1 VNVLRPAWYRLTVT
15 LRRRWAGYLGLVLII
30 GLTGGVALGA
40 AAAARRTESS
50 FPVFLAST
58 NPSDL
63 TVQYQASASAGAP
76 PFARVVAGLP
86 LVRHAESAVES
97 VADVLGPGG
106 VPLPASIAASLTV
119 AYVASVDGLYFDQDR
134 VGVLAGRRANPASRD
149 EIMMNARAASLLGLR
164 VGEQVPIGF
173 YTDAQAGSPGYGT
186 ARVRPVA
193 RIEARITGLVEFNDE
208 LVQDDADRP
217 QGDLLFTP
225 ALTKTLLAAGTSSG
239 ISWYGLKLD
248 GGAGSVPAVE
258 RESDARL
265 GAGAG
270 AWFRVAS
277 ADEAQVQ
284 SSIEPDWIALAAFTV
299 IGLAVTLLVGTQ
311 AIARQVRAGDAD
323 RRVLRALGAG
333 PAMVAAD
340 SLLGLLGAVTAGA
353 LLAVVAAVAFSPVA
367 PIGPVRPVYPAPG
380 VAFDWTVLG
389 GGFLLLVGG
398 FGAFA
403 VILAARAATRRG
415 RGPGWTGSPAVPA
428 RASAAGTR
436 SRLAVASGLPA
447 AAVAGFQFAFD
458 SGAGRGRRAVPA
470 RSALSAAV
478 LAVVI
483 VMTTLTFGSSLSALV
498 SRPALYGWN
507 WSYALASNQ
516 GPEAVPGQQVDSGL
530 RAAPGVAAWSTVS
543 MATADLDGQAVPMLF
558 GAPGATVAPPV
569 LSGDPVSGKNQVV
582 LGPATLAA
590 LHQHVGGTVS
600 FTLTGPGLRLQ
611 DPLTIVGTATMP
623 TVGLSDV
630 LHTSMG
636 TGALASAQLLGPAA
650 ASCAGPP
657 GMTFVRLR
665 PDVSAAAGLAAM
677 QRVTAGVNRELAA
690 VSPASPCHGDVL
702 GVLPVQHP
710 AQIANYA
717 ALSAAPSLLAAG
729 LAGGAVAALFLTLFA
744 SVRRRR
750 HDLAVL
756 KTLGFTRRQLAA
768 TVAWQATV
776 AAIVGSA
783 VGIPLGIA
791 LGRWLW
797 TAFARQ
803 IYAVPQPAV
812 PVVAV
817 VLLPLCAL
825 ALVNLAAALPGRSA
839 ARTPAALAL
848 RAE

>member
-63 TVQYQASASAGAP
+63 TVQYSEASASAGLP

-86 LVRHAESAVES
+86 LVRHAESAIEA

-106 VPLPASIAASLTV
+106 APLPASIAASITV
-119 AYVASVDGLYFDQDR
+119 ASVASVDGLYFDQDR
-134 VGVLAGRRANPASRD
+134 VGVLAGRMANPASRD

-173 YTDAQAGSPGYGT
+173 YTDAQAGSPGYRTG
-186 ARVRPVA
+186 RVRPVVEL
-193 RIEARITGLVEFNDE
+193 EARITGLAEFNDE

-225 ALTKTLLAAGTSSG
+225 ALTKTLLAAGTGSG

-248 GGAGSVPAVE
+248 GDAGSVPAVE
-258 RESDARL
+258 READARL
-265 GAGAG
+265 GAGDAVS
-270 AWFRVAS
+270 FRVAS

-284 SSIEPDWIALAAFTV
+284 SSIEPDWIALTAFAV
-299 IGLAVTLLVGTQ
+299 IALAVTLLLGAQ

-323 RRVLRALGAG
+323 RMVLRALGAG

-353 LLAVVAAVAFSPVA
+353 LLAVAVAVAFSPVA

-380 VAFDWTVLG
+380 VAFDWAVLG
-389 GGFLLLVGG
+389 GGFLLLGG
-398 FGAFA
+398 VFGAVA

-415 RGPGWTGSPAVPA
+415 RGPAWTASPAVPA
-428 RASAAGTR
+428 RGSAAG
-436 SRLAVASGLPA
+436 RLAVASGLPA

-483 VMTTLTFGSSLSALV
+483 VMTTLTFGASLSALI

-516 GPEAVPGQQVDSGL
+516 GPEAVPGQQVDGEL
-530 RAAPGVAAWSTVS
+530 RAVPGVAAWDTVS
-543 MATADLDGQAVPMLF
+543 YATADLDGQVVPVLF
-558 GAPGATVAPPV
+558 GDSNATVAPPI
-569 LSGDPVSGKNQVV
+569 LSGHPVTGRNQIV

-600 FTLTGPGLRLQ
+600 FTLAGPGLRLQ

-630 LHTSMG
+630 QHTSMG

-665 PDVSAAAGLAAM
+665 PGVSAAAGLAAM
-677 QRVTAGVNRELAA
+677 ERVTAGVNRELAA
-690 VSPASPCHGDVL
+690 ISPASPCHGDVL

-729 LAGGAVAALFLTLFA
+729 LAGGAVVALFLTLFA

-750 HDLAVL
+750 QDLAVL
-756 KTLGFTRRQLAA
+756 KTIGFTRRQLAA

-812 PVVAV
+812 PVLSV

>member
-15 LRRRWAGYLGLVLII
+15 LRRRWAGYLGLVLVI

-63 TVQYQASASAGAP
+63 TVQYSQASASAGLP
-76 PFARVVAGLP
+76 PFARVVTGLP
-86 LVRHAESAVES
+86 QVRHAESAIEPI
-97 VADVLGPGG
+97 ADVLGPGG
-106 VPLPASIAASLTV
+106 APLPASIAASLTV
-119 AYVASVDGLYFDQDR
+119 ASVASVDGLYFDQDR
-134 VGVLAGRRANPASRD
+134 VGILAGRMANPASRD

-164 VGEQVPIGF
+164 VGEQVPVGF

-186 ARVRPVA
+186 ARVRPVV
-193 RIEARITGLVEFNDE
+193 RIEARITGLAEFNDE

-248 GGAGSVPAVE
+248 GGAGSIPAVE
-258 RESDARL
+258 READARL
-265 GAGAG
+265 GAGGA

-284 SSIEPDWIALAAFTV
+284 SSIEPDWIALAAFAV
-299 IGLAVTLLVGTQ
+299 IALAVTLLVGAQ

-323 RRVLRALGAG
+323 RMVLRALGAG

-353 LLAVVAAVAFSPVA
+353 LLAVVVAVAFSPVA

-380 VAFDWTVLG
+380 VAFDWAVLG
-389 GGFLLLVGG
+389 GGFLLLAGV
-398 FGAFA
+398 FGAVA
-403 VILAARAATRRG
+403 VILAARAARRG
-415 RGPGWTGSPAVPA
+415 SGPAWTASPAVPA
-428 RASAAGTR
+428 RGSAA

-447 AAVAGFQFAFD
+447 TAVAGFQFAFD
-458 SGAGRGRRAVPA
+458 SGAGRSRRAVPA

-483 VMTTLTFGSSLSALV
+483 VMTTLTFGASLSALV

-516 GPEAVPGQQVDSGL
+516 GPEAVPGQQVDGEL
-530 RAAPGVAAWSTVS
+530 RAVPGVAAWATVS
-543 MATADLDGQAVPMLF
+543 YATADLDGQAVPVLF
-558 GAPGATVAPPV
+558 GDPNATVAPPI
-569 LSGDPVSGKNQVV
+569 LSGGPVTGRNQVV

-600 FTLTGPGLRLQ
+600 FTLAGPGLRLQ

-623 TVGLSDV
+623 TVGQSNV

-665 PDVSAAAGLAAM
+665 PGLSAAAGLAAM
-677 QRVTAGVNRELAA
+677 RRVTAGVNRELAA

-710 AQIANYA
+710 AQIANYT

-729 LAGGAVAALFLTLFA
+729 LAGGAVAALLLTLFA

-750 HDLAVL
+750 RDLAVL
-756 KTLGFTRRQLAA
+756 KTIGFTRRQLAA

-797 TAFARQ
+797 TEFARQ

-812 PVVAV
+812 PVLSV

>member
-1 VNVLRPAWYRLTVT
+1 MNVLRPAWYRLSVT
-15 LRRRWAGYLGLVLII
+15 LRRRWAGYLGLILII

-63 TVQYQASASAGAP
+63 TVQYQASAPAGLP

-86 LVRHAESAVES
+86 LVRHEESAVES

-106 VPLPASIAASLTV
+106 APLPASIAASLTV
-119 AYVASVDGLYFDQDR
+119 ASVASVNGLYFDQDR
-134 VGVLAGRRANPASRD
+134 VGVLAGRMADPASRD
-149 EIMMNARAASLLGLR
+149 EVMMNARAASLLGLR

-186 ARVRPVA
+186 ARVRPVV

-208 LVQDDADRP
+208 LVQDDTDRP

-248 GGAGSVPAVE
+248 GGAGSIPAVE
-258 RESDARL
+258 READARL
-265 GAGAG
+265 GAGGA

-284 SSIEPDWIALAAFTV
+284 SSIEPDWIALAAFAV
-299 IGLAVTLLVGTQ
+299 IAFAVTLLVGAQ

-323 RRVLRALGAG
+323 RMVLRALGAG

-353 LLAVVAAVAFSPVA
+353 LLAVAVAVAFSPVA
-367 PIGPVRPVYPAPG
+367 PIGPVRPVYPAPE
-380 VAFDWTVLG
+380 VAFDWAVLS
-389 GGFLLLVGG
+389 GGFLLLAGV
-398 FGAFA
+398 FGAVA
-403 VILAARAATRRG
+403 VILAARAAVRRAG
-415 RGPGWTGSPAVPA
+415 RTASPAVPA
-428 RASAAGTR
+428 RGSAAG
-436 SRLAVASGLPA
+436 RLAVASGLPA

-483 VMTTLTFGSSLSALV
+483 VMTTLTFGASLSALV

-516 GPEAVPGQQVDSGL
+516 GPEAVPGQQVDGKL
-530 RAAPGVAAWSTVS
+530 RAAPGVAAWATVS
-543 MATADLDGQAVPMLF
+543 YATADLDGQAVPVLF
-558 GAPGATVAPPV
+558 GDPNASVAPPI
-569 LSGDPVSGKNQVV
+569 LSGHPVSGRNQVV

-665 PDVSAAAGLAAM
+665 PGVSAAAGLAAM
-677 QRVTAGVNRELAA
+677 QRVTAGLNRELAA
-690 VSPASPCHGDVL
+690 VSPASPCHGDAL

-717 ALSAAPSLLAAG
+717 ALGAAPSLLAAG

-750 HDLAVL
+750 QDLAVL
-756 KTLGFTRRQLAA
+756 KTIGFTRRQLAA
-768 TVAWQATV
+768 TVAWQATA

-812 PVVAV
+812 PVLSV

>member
-1 VNVLRPAWYRLTVT
+1 
-15 LRRRWAGYLGLVLII
+15 
-30 GLTGGVALGA
+30 
-40 AAAARRTESS
+40 
-50 FPVFLAST
+50 
-58 NPSDL
+58 
-63 TVQYQASASAGAP
+63 
-76 PFARVVAGLP
+76 
-86 LVRHAESAVES
+86 
-97 VADVLGPGG
+97 
-106 VPLPASIAASLTV
+106 
-119 AYVASVDGLYFDQDR
+119 
-134 VGVLAGRRANPASRD
+134 
-149 EIMMNARAASLLGLR
+149 
-164 VGEQVPIGF
+164 
-173 YTDAQAGSPGYGT
+173 
-186 ARVRPVA
+186 
-193 RIEARITGLVEFNDE
+193 
-208 LVQDDADRP
+208 
-217 QGDLLFTP
+217 
-225 ALTKTLLAAGTSSG
+225 
-239 ISWYGLKLD
+239 
-248 GGAGSVPAVE
+248 
-258 RESDARL
+258 
-265 GAGAG
+265 
-270 AWFRVAS
+270 
-277 ADEAQVQ
+277 
-284 SSIEPDWIALAAFTV
+284 
-299 IGLAVTLLVGTQ
+299 
-311 AIARQVRAGDAD
+311 
-323 RRVLRALGAG
+323 
-333 PAMVAAD
+333 MVAAD

-353 LLAVVAAVAFSPVA
+353 LLAVVVAVAFSPVA

-380 VAFDWTVLG
+380 VAFDWAVLG
-389 GGFLLLVGG
+389 GGFLLLAGV
-398 FGAFA
+398 FGAVA
-403 VILAARAATRRG
+403 VILAARAARRG
-415 RGPGWTGSPAVPA
+415 SGPAWTASPAVPA
-428 RASAAGTR
+428 RGSAA

-447 AAVAGFQFAFD
+447 TAVAGFQFAFD
-458 SGAGRGRRAVPA
+458 SGAGRSRRAVPA

-483 VMTTLTFGSSLSALV
+483 VMTTLTFGASLSALV

-516 GPEAVPGQQVDSGL
+516 GPEAVPGRQVDGEL
-530 RAAPGVAAWSTVS
+530 RAVPGVAAWATVS
-543 MATADLDGQAVPMLF
+543 YATADLDGQAVPVLF
-558 GAPGATVAPPV
+558 GDPNATVAPPI
-569 LSGDPVSGKNQVV
+569 LSGGPVTGRNQVV

-600 FTLTGPGLRLQ
+600 FTLAGPGLRIQ

-623 TVGLSDV
+623 TVGQSDV

-650 ASCAGPP
+650 AGCAGPP

-665 PDVSAAAGLAAM
+665 PGVSAAAGLAAM
-677 QRVTAGVNRELAA
+677 RRVTADVNRELAA
-690 VSPASPCHGDVL
+690 VPAASPCHGDVL

-710 AQIANYA
+710 AQIANYT

-729 LAGGAVAALFLTLFA
+729 LAAGAVAALLLTLFA

-750 HDLAVL
+750 RDLAVL
-756 KTLGFTRRQLAA
+756 KTIGFTRRQLAA

-812 PVVAV
+812 PVLSL

>member
-1 VNVLRPAWYRLTVT
+1 VNVLRGAWYRLTVT
-15 LRRRWAGYLGLVLII
+15 LRRRRAGYLGLVLVI

-63 TVQYQASASAGAP
+63 TVQYSQAGTPASLP
-76 PFARVVAGLP
+76 PFARVVASLP
-86 LVRHAESAVES
+86 PVRHAESAFEPVG
-97 VADVLGPGG
+97 DVLGPNGA
-106 VPLPASIAASLTV
+106 PLPASIAASITM
-119 AYVASVDGLYFDQDR
+119 AFVASVDGLYFDQDR
-134 VGVLAGRRANPASRD
+134 VGVLAGRMANPASRD
-149 EIMMNARAASLLGLR
+149 EVMMNARAASLLGLR
-164 VGEQVPIGF
+164 VGELVPIGF

-186 ARVRPVA
+186 ARLRPVV

-217 QGDLLFTP
+217 QGDVLFTP
-225 ALTKTLLAAGTSSG
+225 ALAKTLLAEGASSG
-239 ISWYGLKLD
+239 ISWYGLKLA
-248 GGAGSVPAVE
+248 GGAGGVPAIE
-258 RESDARL
+258 READARL
-265 GAGAG
+265 GSGGGAS
-270 AWFRVAS
+270 FEVAS
-277 ADEAQVQ
+277 DDEAQVQ
-284 SSIEPDWIALAAFTV
+284 SSIEPDWIALAAFAV
-299 IGLAVTLLVGTQ
+299 IALAVTLLVGAQ
-311 AIARQVRAGDAD
+311 AIARQVRTGEGD
-323 RRVLRALGAG
+323 RMVLRALGAG
-333 PAMVAAD
+333 PAMIAAD
-340 SLLGLLGAVTAGA
+340 CLLGTLAAVVAGS
-353 LLAVVAAVAFSPVA
+353 LLAVAVAVALSPVA
-367 PIGPVRPVYPAPG
+367 PIGPVRPVYPASR

-389 GGFLLLVGG
+389 GGFLLLACVL
-398 FGAFA
+398 GAVA
-403 VILAARAATRRG
+403 VIVAARAAARRAA
-415 RGPGWTGSPAVPA
+415 WTGSAAVQG
-428 RASAAGTR
+428 RGSAAG
-436 SRLAVASGLPA
+436 RLAAASGLPA

-470 RSALSAAV
+470 RSALTAAV
-478 LAVVI
+478 LAMVI
-483 VMTTLTFGSSLSALV
+483 VVTTLTFGSSLSALV

-530 RAAPGVAAWSTVS
+530 RAARGVAAWSTVS

-558 GAPGATVAPPV
+558 GDPGAAVAPPI
-569 LSGDPVSGKNQVV
+569 LSGHPVSGRNQVV

-590 LHQHVGGTVS
+590 LHQHVGDTVS
-600 FTLTGPGLRLQ
+600 FSLAGPGLQLK

-650 ASCAGPP
+650 ASCDGPP

-690 VSPASPCHGDVL
+690 VSQANPCHGDVL

-717 ALSAAPSLLAAG
+717 ALSNAPSLLAAG
-729 LAGGAVAALFLTLFA
+729 LAAGAIAALFLTLFA

-750 HDLAVL
+750 QDLAVL

-803 IYAVPQPAV
+803 IYAVPQPV
-812 PVVAV
+812 LPVVALA
-817 VLLPLCAL
+817 LLPLCAL
-825 ALVNLAAALPGRSA
+825 ALVNLVAALPGRSA

>member
-1 VNVLRPAWYRLTVT
+1 VNVLRAAWYRLTVT
-15 LRRRWAGYLGLVLII
+15 LRRRWAGYLGLVLVI

-63 TVQYQASASAGAP
+63 TVQYSAATYTGMP

-86 LVRHAESAVES
+86 LVRHAESAFEP
-97 VADVLGPGG
+97 VADVLGPDDA
-106 VPLPASIAASLTV
+106 PLAAGIAASLTV
-119 AYVASVDGLYFDQDR
+119 ASVASVDGLYFDQDR
-134 VGVLAGRRANPASRD
+134 VGVLAGRMANPASGD
-149 EIMMNARAASLLGLR
+149 QVMMNARAASLLGLR
-164 VGEQVPIGF
+164 VGELVPIGF
-173 YTDAQAGSPGYGT
+173 YTDAQAASPGYGT
-186 ARVRPVA
+186 VRVRPLV

-225 ALTKTLLAAGTSSG
+225 ALAKTLLAAGTSGG
-239 ISWYGLKLD
+239 ISWYGLKLG
-248 GGAGSVPAVE
+248 GGAASVPAVE
-258 RESDARL
+258 REVDARL
-265 GAGAG
+265 GAAG
-270 AWFRVAS
+270 AAWFKVAS

-284 SSIEPDWIALAAFTV
+284 SSIEPDWIALAAFAV
-299 IGLAVTLLVGTQ
+299 IALAVTLLVGAQ
-311 AIARQVRAGDAD
+311 GIARQIRAGDAD
-323 RRVLRALGAG
+323 RMMLRSLGAG

-340 SLLGLLGAVTAGA
+340 ALLGTLAAVVAGS
-353 LLAVVAAVAFSPVA
+353 LLAVAVAVALSPVA
-367 PIGPVRPVYPAPG
+367 PIGPVRAVYPTPG
-380 VAFDWTVLG
+380 VAFDTAVLG
-389 GGFLLLVGG
+389 GGFLLLACVL
-398 FGAFA
+398 GAVA
-403 VILAARAATRRG
+403 VVVAARAATRR
-415 RGPGWTGSPAVPA
+415 AA
-428 RASAAGTR
+428 LSAAAQARGSAAT
-436 SRLAVASGLPA
+436 RLAAASGLPA

-470 RSALSAAV
+470 RSALSASI

-483 VMTTLTFGSSLSALV
+483 VVTTLTFGSSLSALV

-516 GPEAVPGQQVDSGL
+516 GPEAVPGPQVDGGL
-530 RAAPGVAAWSTVS
+530 RAVTGVAAWATASY
-543 MATADLDGQAVPMLF
+543 ATADLDGQAVPVLF
-558 GAPGATVAPPV
+558 GEPNAAVAPPI
-569 LSGDPVSGKNQVV
+569 LSGHPLSGKNQVV
-582 LGPATLAA
+582 LGPGTLAA

-600 FTLTGPGLRLQ
+600 FTLAGPGLRLQ
-611 DPLTIVGTATMP
+611 APLTIVGTATMP
-623 TVGLSDV
+623 TVGLPDV

-650 ASCAGPP
+650 ASCDGPP
-657 GMTFVRLR
+657 GMTFVRMG
-665 PDVSAAAGLAAM
+665 PDVSAAAGVAALR
-677 QRVTAGVNRELAA
+677 RVTAGVNRELAA
-690 VSPASPCHGDVL
+690 VSQANPCHGDVL
-702 GVLPVQHP
+702 SVLPVQHP

-729 LAGGAVAALFLTLFA
+729 LAAGAVAALFLTLFA

-750 HDLAVL
+750 QDLAVL

-812 PVVAV
+812 PVISLI
-817 VLLPLCAL
+817 LLPLCAL
-825 ALVNLAAALPGRSA
+825 ALVNLVAAFPGRSA

>member
-1 VNVLRPAWYRLTVT
+1 VNVLRPAWYRLTAT

-58 NPSDL
+58 SPSDL
-63 TVQYQASASAGAP
+63 TVQYSQASAPAGLP

-86 LVRHAESAVES
+86 LVRHAESAIEP

-106 VPLPASIAASLTV
+106 APLPASIAASLTV
-119 AYVASVDGLYFDQDR
+119 ASVASVDGLYFDQDR
-134 VGVLAGRRANPASRD
+134 VGVLAGRMADPASRD

-208 LVQDDADRP
+208 LVQDDTDRP

-258 RESDARL
+258 REANANL
-265 GAGAG
+265 GAGGA
-270 AWFRVAS
+270 AWFKVAS

-284 SSIEPDWIALAAFTV
+284 SSIEPDWIALAAFAV
-299 IGLAVTLLVGTQ
+299 IALAVTLLVGAQ

-323 RRVLRALGAG
+323 RMVLRALGAG

-353 LLAVVAAVAFSPVA
+353 LLAVVVAVAFSPVA

-380 VAFDWTVLG
+380 VALDWAVLG
-389 GGFLLLVGG
+389 GGFLLLAGV
-398 FGAFA
+398 FGAVA
-403 VILAARAATRRG
+403 VILAARAAARRG
-415 RGPGWTGSPAVPA
+415 AGTAFPAVPA
-428 RASAAGTR
+428 RSSAAG
-436 SRLAVASGLPA
+436 RLAVASGLPA

-458 SGAGRGRRAVPA
+458 SGAGRSRRAVPA

-483 VMTTLTFGSSLSALV
+483 VMTTVTFGASLSALV

-507 WSYALASNQ
+507 WSYALASSQ
-516 GPEAVPGQQVDSGL
+516 GPEAVPGQVDGEL
-530 RAAPGVAAWSTVS
+530 RAVPGVAAWATVS
-543 MATADLDGQAVPMLF
+543 YATADLDGQAVPVLF
-558 GAPGATVAPPV
+558 GDPNATVAPPI
-569 LSGDPVSGKNQVV
+569 LSGGPVTGRNQVV

-600 FTLTGPGLRLQ
+600 FTLAGPGLRLQ

-623 TVGLSDV
+623 TVGQSNV

-657 GMTFVRLR
+657 GMTLVRLQ
-665 PDVSAAAGLAAM
+665 PGVSAAAGLAAM
-677 QRVTAGVNRELAA
+677 RRVTAGVNRELAA
-690 VSPASPCHGDVL
+690 VPAASPCHGDVL

-710 AQIANYA
+710 AQIANYT

-729 LAGGAVAALFLTLFA
+729 LAGGAVAALLLTLFA

-750 HDLAVL
+750 RDLAVL
-756 KTLGFTRRQLAA
+756 KTIGFTRRQLAA
-768 TVAWQATV
+768 TVAWQASV

-797 TAFARQ
+797 TEFARQ

-812 PVVAV
+812 PVLSV

-825 ALVNLAAALPGRSA
+825 ALVNLAAALPGWSA

>member
-1 VNVLRPAWYRLTVT
+1 VNALRAAWYRLTVT
-15 LRRRWAGYLGLVLII
+15 LRRRWAGYLGLVLIT

-50 FPVFLAST
+50 FPVFLASS

-63 TVQYQASASAGAP
+63 TVQYSQASATAGVP

-86 LVRHAESAVES
+86 RVRHTESAFEPVG
-97 VADVLGPGG
+97 DVLGPDGA
-106 VPLPASIAASLTV
+106 PLAASIAASLTV

-134 VGVLAGRRANPASRD
+134 VGVLAGRMANPASRD

-164 VGEQVPIGF
+164 VGELVPIGF

-186 ARVRPVA
+186 ARVRPVV

-258 RESDARL
+258 READGRL
-265 GAGAG
+265 GTGGA
-270 AWFRVAS
+270 AWFTVTS

-284 SSIEPDWIALAAFTV
+284 STIEPDWIALTAFAV
-299 IGLAVTLLVGTQ
+299 IALAVTLLVGAQ
-311 AIARQVRAGDAD
+311 AIARQIRAGDTD
-323 RRVLRALGAG
+323 RMVLRALGAG
-333 PAMVAAD
+333 PAMVAAG
-340 SLLGLLGAVTAGA
+340 SLLGLLGTVAAGA
-353 LLAVVAAVAFSPVA
+353 VLAVAVAVAFSPVA

-389 GGFLLLVGG
+389 GGFLLLTCV
-398 FGAFA
+398 FGTVA
-403 VILAARAATRRG
+403 VVLTTRAATRRAA
-415 RGPGWTGSPAVPA
+415 WTASASAAVPA
-428 RASAAGTR
+428 RSSAAG
-436 SRLAVASGLPA
+436 RLAVATGLPA
-447 AAVAGFQFAFD
+447 MAVAGLQFAFD
-458 SGAGRGRRAVPA
+458 SGADRGRRAVPA

-483 VMTTLTFGSSLSALV
+483 VMVTLTFGASLSALV
-498 SRPALYGWN
+498 SHPALYGWN

-516 GPEAVPGQQVDSGL
+516 GPEAVPGQQVDSAL
-530 RAAPGVAAWSTVS
+530 RAAPGVAAWAKVS
-543 MATADLDGQAVPMLF
+543 MVTADLNGQAVPMLL
-558 GAPGATVAPPV
+558 GDPGAAVAPPI
-569 LSGDPVSGKNQVV
+569 LSGHPVTGENQVV

-590 LHQHVGGTVS
+590 LHQQVGGTVS
-600 FTLTGPGLRLQ
+600 FTLAGPGLRLQ
-611 DPLTIVGTATMP
+611 APLTIVGTATMP

-650 ASCAGPP
+650 ASCGGPP
-657 GMTFVRLR
+657 GVAFVRLR

-677 QRVTAGVNRELAA
+677 QRVTASVNRELATISQA
-690 VSPASPCHGDVL
+690 NPCHGDVL
-702 GVLPVQHP
+702 GVLPAQHP

-729 LAGGAVAALFLTLFA
+729 LAAGAVTALFLTLFA

-750 HDLAVL
+750 RDLAVL
-756 KTLGFTRRQLAA
+756 KTIGFTRRQLAA

-783 VGIPLGIA
+783 VGIPLGIT

-797 TAFARQ
+797 TEFARQ

-812 PVVAV
+812 PVISV
-817 VLLPLCAL
+817 VLLPLCAV
-825 ALVNLAAALPGRSA
+825 ALVNLVAALPGRSA

>member
-1 VNVLRPAWYRLTVT
+1 MNVLRPAWYRLTVT

-30 GLTGGVALGA
+30 GLTGGVALGT

-63 TVQYQASASAGAP
+63 TVQYQTSAPAGLP

-106 VPLPASIAASLTV
+106 APLPASIAASLTV
-119 AYVASVDGLYFDQDR
+119 ASVASVNGLYFDQDR
-134 VGVLAGRRANPASRD
+134 VGVLAGRMADPASRD
-149 EIMMNARAASLLGLR
+149 EVMMNARAASLLGLR
-164 VGEQVPIGF
+164 VGELVPIGF

-186 ARVRPVA
+186 ARVRPVV
-193 RIEARITGLVEFNDE
+193 RIEARITGLFEFNDE

-225 ALTKTLLAAGTSSG
+225 ALTKTLVAAGTSSG

-258 RESDARL
+258 READARL
-265 GAGAG
+265 GADGA

-277 ADEAQVQ
+277 AGEAQVQ
-284 SSIEPDWIALAAFTV
+284 SSIEPDWIALAAFAV
-299 IGLAVTLLVGTQ
+299 IALAVTLLVGTQ
-311 AIARQVRAGDAD
+311 AIARPVRAGDAD
-323 RRVLRALGAG
+323 RVVLRALGAD

-340 SLLGLLGAVTAGA
+340 SLLGLLGAVAAGA
-353 LLAVVAAVAFSPVA
+353 LLAVAVAVAFSPVA

-380 VAFDWTVLG
+380 VAFDWAVLG
-389 GGFLLLVGG
+389 GGFLLLAGVL
-398 FGAFA
+398 GAVA
-403 VILAARAATRRG
+403 VILAARAATRRAA
-415 RGPGWTGSPAVPA
+415 RTASAPVPA
-428 RASAAGTR
+428 RGSAAA
-436 SRLAVASGLPA
+436 RLAVASGLPA
-447 AAVAGFQFAFD
+447 TAVAGFQFAFD

-483 VMTTLTFGSSLSALV
+483 VMTTLTFGASLSALV

-507 WSYALASNQ
+507 WSYALALTQ
-516 GPEAVPGQQVDSGL
+516 GPGAVPGQQVGRGL
-530 RAAPGVAAWSTVS
+530 RAVPSVAAWATVS
-543 MATADLDGQAVPMLF
+543 MVTADLDGQAVPVLF
-558 GAPGATVAPPV
+558 GDPNATVAPPI
-569 LSGDPVSGKNQVV
+569 LSGDPVTGRNQVV

-630 LHTSMG
+630 QHTSMG

-665 PDVSAAAGLAAM
+665 PGVSAAAGLAAM
-677 QRVTAGVNRELAA
+677 DRVTAGVNRELAT

-717 ALSAAPSLLAAG
+717 ALGAAPSLLAAG

-750 HDLAVL
+750 RDLAVL
-756 KTLGFTRRQLAA
+756 KTIGFTRRQLAA

-812 PVVAV
+812 PILSV

>member
-63 TVQYQASASAGAP
+63 TVQYQASPSAGLP
-76 PFARVVAGLP
+76 PFARVVEGLP
-86 LVRHAESAVES
+86 LVRHAESAIEP

-106 VPLPASIAASLTV
+106 APLPASIAASLTV
-119 AYVASVDGLYFDQDR
+119 ASVASVDGLYFDQDR
-134 VGVLAGRRANPASRD
+134 VGVLAGRMANPASRY
-149 EIMMNARAASLLGLR
+149 EVMMNARAASLLGLR
-164 VGEQVPIGF
+164 VGELVPIGF

-186 ARVRPVA
+186 ARVRPVV

-208 LVQDDADRP
+208 LVQDDTDRP
-217 QGDLLFTP
+217 QGDLVFTP

-248 GGAGSVPAVE
+248 GGTGSVPAVE
-258 RESDARL
+258 READARL
-265 GAGAG
+265 GAGGA

-284 SSIEPDWIALAAFTV
+284 SSIEPDWIALAAFAV
-299 IGLAVTLLVGTQ
+299 IALAVTLLVGAQ
-311 AIARQVRAGDAD
+311 AIARQVRTGDAD
-323 RRVLRALGAG
+323 RMVLRALGAG

-353 LLAVVAAVAFSPVA
+353 LLAVAVAVAFSPVA

-380 VAFDWTVLG
+380 VTFDWAVLG
-389 GGFLLLVGG
+389 GGFLLLAGV
-398 FGAFA
+398 FGAVA
-403 VILAARAATRRG
+403 VILAARAAVRRAA
-415 RGPGWTGSPAVPA
+415 WTASPAVPA
-428 RASAAGTR
+428 RASAAG
-436 SRLAVASGLPA
+436 RLAVASGLPA

-483 VMTTLTFGSSLSALV
+483 VMTTLTFGASLSALV

-507 WSYALASNQ
+507 WSYALASSQ
-516 GPEAVPGQQVDSGL
+516 GPEAVPGQQVDGEL
-530 RAAPGVAAWSTVS
+530 RAAPGVAAWATVS
-543 MATADLDGQAVPMLF
+543 YATADLDGQAVPVLF
-558 GAPGATVAPPV
+558 GDPNATVAPPI
-569 LSGDPVSGKNQVV
+569 LSGDPVTRRNQVV

-623 TVGLSDV
+623 TVGQSDV

-657 GMTFVRLR
+657 GMTFVRFR
-665 PDVSAAAGLAAM
+665 PGVSAAAGLAAM
-677 QRVTAGVNRELAA
+677 RRVTAGVNRELAA
-690 VSPASPCHGDVL
+690 VSAASPCHGDVL

-710 AQIANYA
+710 AQIANDA

-744 SVRRRR
+744 SVRRRSR
-750 HDLAVL
+750 DLAVL
-756 KTLGFTRRQLAA
+756 KTIGFTRRQLAA

-812 PVVAV
+812 PVLSV

>member
-1 VNVLRPAWYRLTVT
+1 MDVLRVAWYRLTATV
-15 LRRRWAGYLGLVLII
+15 RRRWAGYLGLVLVI

-40 AAAARRTESS
+40 AAAARRTDSS

-63 TVQYQASASAGAP
+63 TVQYSQAGAAAGLP
-76 PFARVVAGLP
+76 PFAGVVAGLP
-86 LVRHAESAVES
+86 LVRHAESAIEP
-97 VADVLGPGG
+97 VANVLGPNGA
-106 VPLPASIAASLTV
+106 PLPDSIAASLTV
-119 AYVASVDGLYFDQDR
+119 ASVASVDGLYFDQDR
-134 VGVLAGRRANPASRD
+134 VGVLAGRMANPASRD
-149 EIMMNARAASLLGLR
+149 EVMMNARAADLLGLR
-164 VGEQVPIGF
+164 VGDLVPIGF

-239 ISWYGLKLD
+239 ITWYGLTLA

-258 RESDARL
+258 READGRL
-265 GAGAG
+265 GADGA
-270 AWFRVAS
+270 AWFKVAS
-277 ADEAQVQ
+277 AGEAQVQ
-284 SSIEPDWIALAAFTV
+284 SSIEPDWIALGAFAV
-299 IGLAVTLLVGTQ
+299 IALAVTLLVGAQ
-311 AIARQVRAGDAD
+311 AIARQIRTGDAD
-323 RRVLRALGAG
+323 RMVLRALGAG
-333 PAMVAAD
+333 PAMAAAD
-340 SLLGLLGAVTAGA
+340 CLLGTLAAVTAGS
-353 LLAVVAAVAFSPVA
+353 LLAVAVAVALSPVA
-367 PIGPVRPVYPAPG
+367 PIGPVRPVYPTPG
-380 VAFDWTVLG
+380 LAFDWTVLG
-389 GGFLLLVGG
+389 GGFLLLACVL
-398 FGAFA
+398 GAVA
-403 VILAARAATRRG
+403 VIVTARAATRR
-415 RGPGWTGSPAVPA
+415 T
-428 RASAAGTR
+428 ASAAGPAR
-436 SRLAVASGLPA
+436 GSAAGRLAAASGLPA
-447 AAVAGFQFAFD
+447 TAVAGFQFAFD

-478 LAVVI
+478 VAVVI
-483 VMTTLTFGSSLSALV
+483 VVTTLTFGSSLSALV

-507 WSYALASNQ
+507 WSYALASSQ

-530 RAAPGVAAWSTVS
+530 RGAPGVAAWSTVS
-543 MATADLDGQAVPMLF
+543 MVTGDLDGQAVPMLF
-558 GAPGATVAPPV
+558 GDPGAAVAPPI
-569 LSGDPVSGKNQVV
+569 LSGHPVSGKNQIV

-636 TGALASAQLLGPAA
+636 TGALASAQLLGPVA
-650 ASCAGPP
+650 ASCDGPP
-657 GMTFVRLR
+657 GMTFVRLG
-665 PDVSAAAGLAAM
+665 PGVSAAAGLAAM
-677 QRVTAGVNRELAA
+677 RRVTAGVNRELASA
-690 VSPASPCHGDVL
+690 PQANPCHGDVL

-710 AQIANYA
+710 AQIANYT
-717 ALSAAPSLLAAG
+717 ALSDAPSLLAAG
-729 LAGGAVAALFLTLFA
+729 LAAGAIAALFLTLFA

-750 HDLAVL
+750 QDLAVL
-756 KTLGFTRRQLAA
+756 KTIGFTRRQLAA

-776 AAIVGSA
+776 AAIVGSV

-812 PVVAV
+812 PVVALIV
-817 VLLPLCAL
+817 LPLCTL

>member
-1 VNVLRPAWYRLTVT
+1 VNALRAAWYRLTVT

-40 AAAARRTESS
+40 VAAARRTESS

-63 TVQYQASASAGAP
+63 TVQYSQASATAGLP

-86 LVRHAESAVES
+86 LVRHTESAFEP
-97 VADVLGPGG
+97 VAGVLGPDGA
-106 VPLPASIAASLTV
+106 PLPASIAASLTV
-119 AYVASVDGLYFDQDR
+119 ASVASIDGLYFDQDR
-134 VGVLAGRRANPASRD
+134 VGVLAGRMASPASRD

-164 VGEQVPIGF
+164 VGELVPIGF
-173 YTDAQAGSPGYGT
+173 YTNAQAGSPGYGT
-186 ARVRPVA
+186 ARVRPVV

-258 RESDARL
+258 RKVDGRL
-265 GAGAG
+265 GTGGA

-284 SSIEPDWIALAAFTV
+284 SSIEPDWIALAAFAV
-299 IGLAVTLLVGTQ
+299 IALAVTLLVGAQ

-323 RRVLRALGAG
+323 RMVLRALGAN

-340 SLLGLLGAVTAGA
+340 SLLGLLGAVVAGS
-353 LLAVVAAVAFSPVA
+353 LLAVPVAAAFSPVA

-389 GGFLLLVGG
+389 GGFLLLTCV
-398 FGAFA
+398 FGVLA
-403 VILAARAATRRG
+403 VVLAARAAARRTA
-415 RGPGWTGSPAVPA
+415 WTASGAVPA
-428 RASAAGTR
+428 RGSAAG
-436 SRLAVASGLPA
+436 RLAVASGLPA
-447 AAVAGFQFAFD
+447 TAVAGFQFAFD
-458 SGAGRGRRAVPA
+458 SGVGRGRRAVPA
-470 RSALSAAV
+470 RSALSAAI
-478 LAVVI
+478 LAVV
-483 VMTTLTFGSSLSALV
+483 VVVTTLTFGASLSALV
-498 SRPALYGWN
+498 SHPALYGWN

-530 RAAPGVAAWSTVS
+530 RAVPGVAAWARVS
-543 MATADLDGQAVPMLF
+543 MVTADLDGQAVPMLL
-558 GAPGATVAPPV
+558 GDPGAAVAPPI
-569 LSGDPVSGKNQVV
+569 LSGHAVSGKNQVV

-600 FTLTGPGLRLQ
+600 FTVAGPGLRLQ
-611 DPLTIVGTATMP
+611 APLTIVGTATMP

-636 TGALASAQLLGPAA
+636 TGALASAQLLGSAA

-690 VSPASPCHGDVL
+690 VSQANPCHGDVL

-710 AQIANYA
+710 AQIANYE

-729 LAGGAVAALFLTLFA
+729 LAGGAMAALFLTLFA

-750 HDLAVL
+750 QDLAVL
-756 KTLGFTRRQLAA
+756 KTIGFTRRQLAA

-776 AAIVGSA
+776 AAVVGSA

-812 PVVAV
+812 PVVSI

-825 ALVNLAAALPGRSA
+825 VLVNLVAALPGRSA

>member
-1 VNVLRPAWYRLTVT
+1 MNVLRAAWYRLTVT
-15 LRRRWAGYLGLVLII
+15 LRRRWTGYLGLVLII

-63 TVQYQASASAGAP
+63 TVQYSQANAPAGLP

-86 LVRHAESAVES
+86 LVRHAESAVEP
-97 VADVLGPGG
+97 VADVLGPDGA
-106 VPLPASIAASLTV
+106 PLPASIAASLTV
-119 AYVASVDGLYFDQDR
+119 ASMASVDGLYFDQDR
-134 VGVLAGRRANPASRD
+134 VGVLAGRMANPASRD
-149 EIMMNARAASLLGLR
+149 EVMMNARAASLLGLR
-164 VGEQVPIGF
+164 VGELVPIGF

-186 ARVRPVA
+186 ARVRPVV

-208 LVQDDADRP
+208 LVQDDTDRP

-248 GGAGSVPAVE
+248 AGAGSVPSVE
-258 RESDARL
+258 READARL
-265 GAGAG
+265 GAGGA

-284 SSIEPDWIALAAFTV
+284 SSIEPDWIALAAFAV
-299 IGLAVTLLVGTQ
+299 IALAVTLLVGAQ
-311 AIARQVRAGDAD
+311 AIARQVRAGGAD
-323 RRVLRALGAG
+323 RMVLRALGAG

-340 SLLGLLGAVTAGA
+340 CLLGLLGAVAAGA
-353 LLAVVAAVAFSPVA
+353 LLAVAVAVAFSPVA
-367 PIGPVRPVYPAPG
+367 PIGPVRPVYPAPE

-389 GGFLLLVGG
+389 GGFLLLACV
-398 FGAFA
+398 FGAVA
-403 VILAARAATRRG
+403 IVLAARAATRRG
-415 RGPGWTGSPAVPA
+415 RGPGWTASPAVPA
-428 RASAAGTR
+428 RGSAAG
-436 SRLAVASGLPA
+436 RLAVASGLPPA
-447 AAVAGFQFAFD
+447 VVAGFQFAFD
-458 SGAGRGRRAVPA
+458 SGADRSRRAVPA

-483 VMTTLTFGSSLSALV
+483 VMTTLTFGASLSALV

-516 GPEAVPGQQVDSGL
+516 GPEAVPGQQVDGEL
-530 RAAPGVAAWSTVS
+530 RAAPGVAAWAAVS
-543 MATADLDGQAVPMLF
+543 YATADLDGQAVPVLF
-558 GAPGATVAPPV
+558 GDPNATVAPPI
-569 LSGDPVSGKNQVV
+569 LSGDPVSGRNQVV

-600 FTLTGPGLRLQ
+600 FTLSGPGLRLQ

-636 TGALASAQLLGPAA
+636 TGALASAQLLGAAA

-677 QRVTAGVNRELAA
+677 RRVTAGVNRELAA

-750 HDLAVL
+750 QDLAVL
-756 KTLGFTRRQLAA
+756 KTIGFTRRQLAA

-812 PVVAV
+812 PVLSI

>member
-15 LRRRWAGYLGLVLII
+15 LGRRWAGYLGLVLII

-40 AAAARRTESS
+40 AAAARRTGSS

-63 TVQYQASASAGAP
+63 TVRYSQASTPAGLP

-86 LVRHAESAVES
+86 LVRHAESAVEP
-97 VADVLGPGG
+97 VADVLGPDGA
-106 VPLPASIAASLTV
+106 PLPASIAASLTV
-119 AYVASVDGLYFDQDR
+119 ASVASVDGLYFDQDR
-134 VGVLAGRRANPASRD
+134 VGVLAGRMANPASRD

-164 VGEQVPIGF
+164 VGELVPVGF

-186 ARVRPVA
+186 ARVRPVV

-258 RESDARL
+258 READARL
-265 GAGAG
+265 GAGGA
-270 AWFRVAS
+270 AWFTVAS

-284 SSIEPDWIALAAFTV
+284 SSIEPDWIALAAFAV
-299 IGLAVTLLVGTQ
+299 IALAVTLLVGAQ
-311 AIARQVRAGDAD
+311 AIARQVRAGGAD
-323 RRVLRALGAG
+323 RMVLRALGAG

-340 SLLGLLGAVTAGA
+340 SLLGLLGAVAAGA
-353 LLAVVAAVAFSPVA
+353 LLAVAVAVAFSPVA
-367 PIGPVRPVYPAPG
+367 PIGPVRPVYPAQG

-389 GGFLLLVGG
+389 GGFLLLACV
-398 FGAFA
+398 FGAVA
-403 VILAARAATRRG
+403 VILAARAAARRTA
-415 RGPGWTGSPAVPA
+415 WT
-428 RASAAGTR
+428 ASAAAPARG
-436 SRLAVASGLPA
+436 SAAGRLAAASGLPA

-483 VMTTLTFGSSLSALV
+483 VMTTLTFGASLSALV

-516 GPEAVPGQQVDSGL
+516 GPEAVPGQQVDGEL
-530 RAAPGVAAWSTVS
+530 RAVPGVAAWATVS
-543 MATADLDGQAVPMLF
+543 YATADLDGQAVPVLF
-558 GAPGATVAPPV
+558 GDPNATVAPPI
-569 LSGDPVSGKNQVV
+569 LSGDPVSGRNQVV

-600 FTLTGPGLRLQ
+600 FTLAGPNLRLQ
-611 DPLTIVGTATMP
+611 APLTIVGTATMP

-636 TGALASAQLLGPAA
+636 TGALASAQLLGPVA

-677 QRVTAGVNRELAA
+677 RRVTAGVNRELAA

-750 HDLAVL
+750 QDLAVL
-756 KTLGFTRRQLAA
+756 KTIGFTRRQLAA

-812 PVVAV
+812 PVLSVL
-817 VLLPLCAL
+817 LLPLCAL
-825 ALVNLAAALPGRSA
+825 ALVNLVAALPGRSA

-848 RAE
+848 RTE